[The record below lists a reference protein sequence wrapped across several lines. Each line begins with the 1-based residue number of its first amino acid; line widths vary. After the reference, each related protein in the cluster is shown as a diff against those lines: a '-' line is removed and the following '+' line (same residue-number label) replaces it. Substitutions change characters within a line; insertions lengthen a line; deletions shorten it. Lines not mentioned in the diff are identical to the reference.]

1 MMVCEYKLPNK
12 SMESL
17 VHHFKLYTEGFS
29 LPVPSTCTA
38 KEAPKRI
45 SGVCLVSNGTNQI
58 NDGL

>member
-29 LPVPSTCTA
+29 LPVSSTCTA

-45 SGVCLVSNGTNQI
+45 SGVCLVSNGTN
-58 NDGL
+58 